1 MSGLKGTIGSPE
13 KDKVAAWIYDRTE
26 GMDPKKRNRIFK
38 LVHDMR
44 CDSIK
49 LHEMPY
55 YGLRERLAKL
65 LKFHYYR
72 EIERLFSGDKDLCD
86 RLRNLAVRNYRLT
99 LREEDE
105 TMDGME

>member
-1 MSGLKGTIGSPE
+1 MSSGCTASRTKSQVWNQSKHDHGKAILHVP
-13 KDKVAAWIYDRTE
+13 AYD
-26 GMDPKKRNRIFK
+26 
-38 LVHDMR
+38 
-44 CDSIK
+44 
-49 LHEMPY
+49 
-55 YGLRERLAKL
+55 GLRERLAKL
-65 LKFHYYR
+65 LKFHYYG